1 MTKAAAQE
9 VAQEVAISTVSP
21 SAICQIEIPVSDVQ
35 ASLQFYEHVFG
46 WRRSPAEIQE
56 CIVLETQGTGADGA
70 PPDDSRTIGV
80 SLIPGAAAP
89 GRSNHVGAHSH
100 IVLYFKVGDPEGIV
114 RRAVAYG
121 GSKRFGPRKMPS
133 YGEIW
138 RITDPDGNQL
148 GHFKAGVAGL
158 A

>member
-1 MTKAAAQE
+1 MTE
-9 VAQEVAISTVSP
+9 ETTVSVISP

-46 WRRSPAEIQE
+46 WRRSPADIQE
-56 CIVLETQGTGADGA
+56 CIILETQGTGAGGA

-80 SLIPGAAAP
+80 SLIPGAAPP
-89 GRSNHVGAHSH
+89 GRGNHVGTHSH
-100 IVLYFKVGDPEGIV
+100 IVLYFKVDDPEGIV
-114 RRAVAYG
+114 RRAVTYG

-138 RITDPDGNQL
+138 RNTDPDGNQL
-148 GHFKAGVAGL
+148 GLFKAGVAGS